1 MLDLDK
7 DDAVAAWK
15 YSDNTEYGHIQWRYR
30 DRAAIGE
37 EFLAKRK
44 SFEKMS
50 TDDPFYHRAAVS
62 VEMAQMRYDMA
73 YIVGMNNKMQ
83 EYINTISFLHDQ
95 VGVLQGA
102 YAHIK
107 LLAEKARIDYAISE
121 TTMTAIDAGLKTI
134 NKLKEDLQN
143 GAE

>member
-1 MLDLDK
+1 MLELDK
-7 DDAVAAWK
+7 DDDVAAWK
-15 YSDNTEYGHIQWRYR
+15 YADNTEYTHIKWRYR
-30 DRAAIGE
+30 DRPAIGE
-37 EFLAKRK
+37 EFAAKRK

-62 VEMAQMRYDMA
+62 VEMAQMRYDMS
-73 YIVGMNNKMQ
+73 YIVAMNNKMQ

-121 TTMTAIDAGLKTI
+121 STMKAIDAGLKMITKI
-134 NKLKEDLQN
+134 KEDLQN
-143 GAE
+143 GTK